1 MEAKFKDLKT
11 VRERVL
17 FLINQ
22 NPDLAYD
29 SDKLIHTYLYN
40 EIGSEKVNDIS
51 GYDLFL
57 CLVSKYEP
65 LTKIETISRAKRIVI
80 ATLKKQGLF
89 VEKNKEEPK
98 TLFKVKNL
106 D

>member
-1 MEAKFKDLKT
+1 MAVEFKNLKNT
-11 VRERVL
+11 IQKVE

-40 EIGSEKVNDIS
+40 EISAEKVNEMS

-57 CLVSKYEP
+57 RLVNKYEP
-65 LTKIETISRAKRIVI
+65 LTKIETISRAKRKVV
-80 ATLKKQGLF
+80 AKLKLNGLI
-89 VEKNKEEPK
+89 EKNQEKSR
-98 TLFKVKNL
+98 TIFKIKNF

>member
-1 MEAKFKDLKT
+1 MEAKFKDLDSVVK
-11 VRERVL
+11 RVD
-17 FLINQ
+17 FLIKQ

-40 EIGSEKVNDIS
+40 EISAEEVNKIT

-57 CLVSKYEP
+57 RLVSKYEP
-65 LTKIETISRAKRIVI
+65 LTKIETISRAKRKVV
-80 ATLKKQGLF
+80 ARLKANGLLQEKQ
-89 VEKNKEEPK
+89 EKPK
-98 TLFKVKNL
+98 TIFKIKNF

>member
-1 MEAKFKDLKT
+1 MEAEFKNLKT
-11 VRERVL
+11 VRERVA
-17 FLINQ
+17 FLIKK
-22 NPDLAYD
+22 NPELTYD

-40 EIGSEKVNDIS
+40 EIGAEVVNDMS

-57 CLVSKYEP
+57 RFVSRYEP

-80 ATLKKQGLF
+80 EKLKKEGLYL
-89 VEKNKEEPK
+89 EKSNEPPK
-98 TLFKVKNL
+98 TLFKIVNS